1 MFIRMKVRSRP
12 KKRAYKSPARER
24 QADDTR
30 RRIVAASRELLMAEG
45 YDGMTIEA
53 IAQKAEVSAPSIYAN
68 YKSKAGILA
77 ELMDQSSYGP
87 AYQDTVREAHG
98 TPDPEARLRVAAR
111 IARSVH
117 EAQGAAFDLLRG
129 AGVVAPEL
137 AKLEQQREALRYKR
151 QEGLITYLRDAGR
164 LRRELQDGPARD
176 VLWML
181 TGRDIYRSLVRER
194 RWSPEQYE
202 RWLADAL
209 VQSLMTT
216 GTRRPKSART

>member
-1 MFIRMKVRSRP
+1 
-12 KKRAYKSPARER
+12 
-24 QADDTR
+24 
-30 RRIVAASRELLMAEG
+30 
-45 YDGMTIEA
+45 MTIEA

>member
-1 MFIRMKVRSRP
+1 MSRP
-12 KKRAYKSPARER
+12 KKRTYKSLARGR

-30 RRIVAASRELLMAEG
+30 RRIVGASRELLQAEG

-53 IAQKAEVSAPSIYAN
+53 IARKAEVSAPSVYAI

-87 AYQDTVREAHG
+87 DYQETVREAHN
-98 TPDPEARLRVAAR
+98 TSDPEARLRLAAR
-111 IARSVH
+111 IARTVH

-137 AKLEQQREALRYKR
+137 AKLERQRETLRYER
-151 QEGLITYLRDAGR
+151 QEGTITFLRDACR
-164 LRRELQDGPARD
+164 LRADLKYGPARD
-176 VLWML
+176 VFWML
-181 TGRDIYRSLVRER
+181 TGRDVYRALVRER
-194 RWSPEQYE
+194 RWSPQEYE

-209 VQSLMTT
+209 VHSLMRPA
-216 GTRRPKSART
+216 TRRSKTARG

>member
-1 MFIRMKVRSRP
+1 MSRP
-12 KKRAYKSPARER
+12 KKRSYKSPARER

-30 RRIVAASRELLMAEG
+30 RRIVAASRELLEADG

-53 IAQKAEVSAPSIYAN
+53 IARKAEVSAPSVYAI

-87 AYQDTVREAHG
+87 DYQETVRDAHG
-98 TPDPEARLRVAAR
+98 TPDPEARLRLAAR
-111 IARSVH
+111 IARTVH

-137 AKLEQQREALRYKR
+137 VKLERQREALRYER
-151 QEGLITYLRDAGR
+151 QEGMIAYLRDAGR
-164 LRRELQDGPARD
+164 LRQELQERGARD
-176 VLWML
+176 LLWML

-194 RWSPEQYE
+194 RWSPQQYE

-216 GTRRPKSART
+216 GTRPSKAARK